1 MHSHRDLSFN
11 IFINIEFPYSCFHN
25 TSLDTNLVMLIPS
38 RNQIDGLTPSFID
51 TNMSLMEKVRV
62 RFAPS
67 PTGYLHVGNARTAL
81 FNWLFARQKKG
92 TFILRVED
100 TDIERSAEE
109 YEERLKQDLRWLGL
123 DWDEGP
129 DTGGP
134 YGPYRQSLRL
144 DLYKGYTQ
152 QLLEG
157 ERAYYCFC
165 SPQELEDERKRA
177 IAAGEMPVYSGKC
190 RDIPRDEAARRVRD
204 GEPAVVRLKTPGQ
217 GELGY
222 EDLVRGSLSFDLKLT
237 GDPVLVRSNGLP
249 AYNYAVVIDDHSMAI
264 SHVIR
269 GEDHISNTPRQILTY
284 EALGFHPPEFAHLS
298 MVMGQDNTRLSKRH
312 GATAVDQFEGQGIL
326 PGALFNYLA
335 LLGWAPPEDREIL
348 TTQELVE
355 LFDLRKVSRSAAIFD
370 YEKLFWINRQHM
382 KNLPSHRKAGMA
394 LPHFK
399 GKNLLPENM
408 NDAHRVWFEEAV
420 DILIERVNK
429 FSDLPEEFALL
440 FDFSPS
446 DMDEESRQ
454 VMMTECASK
463 VIESFG
469 EKISRLESFDY
480 DQFSRITKDIKQE
493 TGCKGK
499 DLYHPLRVA
508 LTTKVSGLDLDR
520 FITLVEKGS
529 KLEFPRPLKNCAQR
543 VVEMQAF
550 LKSST
555 SLE

>member
-1 MHSHRDLSFN
+1 VL
-11 IFINIEFPYSCFHN
+11 P
-25 TSLDTNLVMLIPS
+25 IPS
-38 RNQIDGLTPSFID
+38 RNPIDGLTPFFID
-51 TNMSLMEKVRV
+51 TNMCLMEKVRV

-81 FNWLFARQKKG
+81 FNWLYSRQKKG

-144 DLYKGYTQ
+144 DTYQRYAQ
-152 QLLEG
+152 QLLEEG
-157 ERAYYCFC
+157 KAYYCFC

-177 IAAGEMPVYSGKC
+177 MAAGEMPVYSKKC
-190 RDIPRDEAARRVRD
+190 RDIPRDEATCRVRE
-204 GEPAVVRLKTPGQ
+204 GEPAVVRLKTPGG
-217 GELGY
+217 GELRY
-222 EDLVRGSLSFDLKLT
+222 NDLVRGRLTFDLKLT

-249 AYNYAVVIDDHSMAI
+249 AYNYAVVIDDHLMAI

-269 GEDHISNTPRQILTY
+269 GEDHISNTPRQILAY
-284 EALGFHPPEFAHLS
+284 ESLGFHPPQFAHLA

-312 GATAVDQFEGQGIL
+312 GATAVDQFEKLGIL
-326 PGALFNYLA
+326 PEALFNYLA
-335 LLGWAPPEDREIL
+335 LLGWAPPEEREIL
-348 TTQELVE
+348 AKEELIE
-355 LFDLRKVSRSAAIFD
+355 LFDLEKVSRSSAIFD

-382 KNLPSHRKAGMA
+382 KELPSHQKAEMGY
-394 LPHFK
+394 PHLK
-399 GKNLLPENM
+399 KKNLLPEDM
-408 NDAHRVWFEEAV
+408 SDDHWAWLEEAV
-420 DILIERVNK
+420 AILLERVDK
-429 FSDLPEEFALL
+429 FSDLPDQMALL

-446 DMDEESRQ
+446 DMDEESKKALK
-454 VMMTECASK
+454 TECASR

-469 EKISRLESFDY
+469 EKISQLDSFDY

-508 LTTKVSGLDLDR
+508 LTARVSGLDLDK

-529 KLEFPRPLKNCAQR
+529 QLEFPRPLKNCAQR
-543 VVEMQAF
+543 AAEMRVF
-550 LKSST
+550 LKSSR
-555 SLE
+555 SME

>member
-1 MHSHRDLSFN
+1 
-11 IFINIEFPYSCFHN
+11 
-25 TSLDTNLVMLIPS
+25 MLIPS
-38 RNQIDGLTPSFID
+38 RNPIDDLTPSFID

-92 TFILRVED
+92 AFILRVED

-134 YGPYRQSLRL
+134 HGPYRQSLRL
-144 DLYKGYTQ
+144 DTYQRYTQ
-152 QLLEG
+152 QLLE
-157 ERAYYCFC
+157 EEKAYYCFC
-165 SPQELEDERKRA
+165 SPQELENERKRA
-177 IAAGEMPVYSGKC
+177 LAAGEMPVYSRKC
-190 RDIPRDEAARRVRD
+190 RDIPRDEAVRRVSEE
-204 GEPAVVRLKTPGQ
+204 EPAVVRLKTPGD
-217 GELGY
+217 GELLY
-222 EDLVRGSLSFDLKLT
+222 EDLVRGKLVFDLKLT

-249 AYNYAVVIDDHSMAI
+249 AYNYAVVIDDHLMAI

-298 MVMGQDNTRLSKRH
+298 MVMGWDNTRLSKRH
-312 GATAVDQFEGQGIL
+312 GATAVDQFEKLGIL

-348 TTQELVE
+348 TIQELVE
-355 LFDLRKVSRSAAIFD
+355 LFNLGRVSRSSAIFD

-382 KNLPSHRKAGMA
+382 KNLPSQQKAEMA
-394 LPHFK
+394 YPHFTEK
-399 GKNLLPENM
+399 GLLPDDM
-408 NDAHRVWFEEAV
+408 SQAHRVWFEEAA
-420 DILIERVNK
+420 DILIERVDK

-446 DMDEESRQ
+446 NMEEESRQ
-454 VMMTECASK
+454 AMTTECASK

-469 EKISRLESFDY
+469 EKISRLDSFDY

-508 LTTKVSGLDLDR
+508 LTAKVSGLDLDK

-529 KLEFPRPLKNCAQR
+529 QLEFPRPLKSCAQR
-543 VVEMQAF
+543 VAEMQAF
-550 LKSST
+550 LKSSR
-555 SLE
+555 SSE

>member
-1 MHSHRDLSFN
+1 MD
-11 IFINIEFPYSCFHN
+11 
-25 TSLDTNLVMLIPS
+25 
-38 RNQIDGLTPSFID
+38 
-51 TNMSLMEKVRV
+51 KVRV

-92 TFILRVED
+92 TLILRVED
-100 TDIERSAEE
+100 TDIERSDEE
-109 YEERLKQDLRWLGL
+109 YEKRLEQDLRWLGL

-134 YGPYRQSLRL
+134 HGPYRQSLRL
-144 DLYKGYTQ
+144 DTYKKYTQ
-152 QLLEG
+152 QLLDE
-157 ERAYYCFC
+157 EKAYYCFC
-165 SPQELEDERKRA
+165 SPQELEDERKKA

-190 RDIPRDEAARRVRD
+190 RDIPHNEANRRVSD

-217 GELGY
+217 GELCY
-222 EDLVRGSLSFDLKLT
+222 DDLVRGTLTFDLKLI

-249 AYNYAVVIDDHSMAI
+249 AYNYAVVIDDHLMEI

-284 EALGFHPPEFAHLS
+284 QALGYHPPRFAHLS

-312 GATAVDQFEGQGIL
+312 GATAVDQFEKQGIL
-326 PGALFNYLA
+326 STALFNYLA
-335 LLGWAPPEDREIL
+335 LLGWAPPEEREVL
-348 TTQELVE
+348 TKEELVE
-355 LFDLRKVSRSAAIFD
+355 LFDLGKVSRSSAIFD

-382 KNLPSHRKAGMA
+382 KNIPLHQKAEMA
-394 LPHFK
+394 YPHFK
-399 GKNLLPENM
+399 EKNLFPENM
-408 NDAHRVWFEEAV
+408 TEAHWVWLEEAV
-420 DILIERVNK
+420 DILIERVDK
-429 FSDLPEEFALL
+429 LSDLPEQVARL

-446 DMDEESRQ
+446 SMDEESKQ
-454 VMMTECASK
+454 ALKTECAFR

-469 EKISRLESFDY
+469 ERILKLKSFDY

-499 DLYHPLRVA
+499 DFYHPLRVA
-508 LTTKVSGLDLDR
+508 LTARVSGLDLDK
-520 FITLVEKGS
+520 FITLVEKGA

-543 VVEMQAF
+543 VAEILDF
-550 LKSST
+550 LKT
-555 SLE
+555 SKGVENEP